1 MKLIPAIDLKD
12 NKCIRLTKGKEQ
24 SAIIYNDNPI
34 EQAKFFENQG
44 CERIHIVDLD
54 AAFGRSEINKETI
67 INIKRSVKIPIQLG
81 GGIRSKEDV
90 KFWFE
95 SNIDYLIIGSLAVK
109 NFDLVK
115 EIAEDFKNK
124 IYVSIDVLIDGFRDQ
139 VMIDGWT
146 ENSKLTTLDINQIY
160 EDSNIRGYIITDVSR
175 DGTMKGLNL
184 RVLYML
190 LDLLKKQTIIG
201 GGLSSYK
208 ELKVLRFNTNITKGR
223 ITNLEGVILGK
234 AFYLGEIEIK
244 KGIKI
249 LNDLE
254 GIKNA

>member
-1 MKLIPAIDLKD
+1 VKLIPAIDLKD

-24 SAIIYNDNPI
+24 SAKIYNDNPI
-34 EQAKFFENQG
+34 EQAKFFEDQG

-109 NFDLVK
+109 NFDLLK

-139 VMIDGWT
+139 VMIDGWV
-146 ENSKLTTLDINQIY
+146 ENSKLTTSDINQIY

-190 LDLLKKQTIIG
+190 LGLLKKQTIIG

-208 ELKVLRFNTNITKGR
+208 ELKTLRFNTNITKGR

-249 LNDLE
+249 LTDLE
-254 GIKNA
+254 GIKSA

>member
-12 NKCIRLTKGKEQ
+12 NKCIRITKGKEQ

-34 EQAKFFENQG
+34 EQAKFFEDQG
-44 CERIHIVDLD
+44 CEKIHIVDLD

-208 ELKVLRFNTNITKGR
+208 ELKALRFNTNITKDR

>member
-34 EQAKFFENQG
+34 EQAKFFEDQG

-146 ENSKLTTLDINQIY
+146 KNSKLTTADINQVY

-184 RVLYML
+184 RVLHML

-208 ELKVLRFNTNITKGR
+208 ELKALRFNTKTTEGR

-249 LNDLE
+249 LNDSD

>member
-34 EQAKFFENQG
+34 EQAKFFEDQG
-44 CERIHIVDLD
+44 CERIHVVDLD

-139 VMIDGWT
+139 VMIDGWA
-146 ENSKLTTLDINQIY
+146 ENSTLTTLDINQIY

-208 ELKVLRFNTNITKGR
+208 ELKALRLNTNITKGR
-223 ITNLEGVILGK
+223 IANLEGAILGK

>member
-12 NKCIRLTKGKEQ
+12 NKCIRLTKGKEE

-34 EQAKFFENQG
+34 EQAKFFEDQG
-44 CERIHIVDLD
+44 CERIHIIDLD
-54 AAFGRSEINKETI
+54 AAFGRPGINKETI
-67 INIKRSVKIPIQLG
+67 IKIIRTVKIPIQLG
-81 GGIRSKEDV
+81 GGIRSKEDA
-90 KFWFE
+90 KFWLE
-95 SNIDYLIIGSLAVK
+95 RNIDYLIIGSLAVK
-109 NFDLVK
+109 NCDLVK

-124 IYVSIDVLIDGFRDQ
+124 IYVSLDVLIDGFSDQ
-139 VMIDGWT
+139 VMIDGWV

-160 EDSNIRGYIITDVSR
+160 KNSNIRGYIITDVSR

-184 RVLYML
+184 GAFFML
-190 LDLLKKQTIIG
+190 LDLLKKQTVIG

-208 ELKVLRFNTNITKGR
+208 DLKSLRSNTNSTECR
-223 ITNLEGVILGK
+223 TTNLEGVILGK

-249 LNDLE
+249 LNDLD

>member
-34 EQAKFFENQG
+34 EQAKFFEDQG
-44 CERIHIVDLD
+44 CERVHIVDLD

-81 GGIRSKEDV
+81 GGIRSKEDA

-95 SNIDYLIIGSLAVK
+95 NNIDYLIIGTLAVK
-109 NFDLVK
+109 NCDLVK
-115 EIAEDFKNK
+115 EIAEAFKNK
-124 IYVSIDVLIDGFRDQ
+124 IYVSIDVLIDGFQDQ
-139 VMIDGWT
+139 VMIDGWV
-146 ENSKLTTLDINQIY
+146 EDSKLTTLNINQIY
-160 EDSNIRGYIITDVSR
+160 EDSDIRGYIITDVSR
-175 DGTMKGLNL
+175 DGTMEGLNL
-184 RVLYML
+184 RALYML
-190 LDLLKKQTIIG
+190 LDLLKKRTIIG

-208 ELKVLRFNTNITKGR
+208 DLKALRVNTNSIEGR

-244 KGIKI
+244 KGNKI